1 MTRSRY
7 CVVLVLCI
15 INSVALGIVLI
26 KPASASLHAMPPNQ
40 PTPFLTPTPGPDGRI
55 IYIVQKDDTLWRIA
69 ALAGI
74 TVDELMSRN
83 GIQPGDYI
91 TPGMELELG
100 FGGPAVPTEV
110 PGAEPTETP
119 IPSSPTPIIGTG
131 EICVL
136 LYLDENGNAQLDEGE
151 GPLAGGQISVADV
164 SGALAGEYTTDI
176 DPEGYC
182 FSDLMYGDYNVSAAV
197 PPDHNATMGMNVPVR
212 LEPGDIK
219 HVAFGAQPSSAA
231 RGILGVVG
239 SDRSTV
245 MGLVGVILLLAGGLL
260 GFYASRIGRRT
271 PRSFR

>member
-1 MTRSRY
+1 
-7 CVVLVLCI
+7 
-15 INSVALGIVLI
+15 
-26 KPASASLHAMPPNQ
+26 MPPNQ
-40 PTPFLTPTPGPDGRI
+40 PTPFQTPTPGPDGRI
-55 IYIVQKDDTLWRIA
+55 IYIVQQDDTLWRIA

-110 PGAEPTETP
+110 PGAEPTETS
-119 IPSSPTPIIGTG
+119 IPVSPTPVIGTG

-176 DPEGYC
+176 NPEGYC

-231 RGILGVVG
+231 RGILGGVG
-239 SDRSTV
+239 GDRSTL
-245 MGLVGVILLLAGGLL
+245 MGLLGVVLLIAGGFL
-260 GFYASRIGRRT
+260 GFYASRYSRRT